1 MKKPYILFIIICLS
15 NTLFAQQIS
24 LKDTLKIKEVIISA
38 SRWEQEVKS
47 VPARVLGIGAKENQ
61 LQNQQNTADMLQN
74 TGQIFVQKSQTGGGS
89 TILRGFEA
97 SRISLVIDGVRMNN
111 AIYRLGHLQDVITVD
126 QSMLEKTEVLF
137 GPSSTMYGSDALGGV
152 IHFYTKNPQLN
163 SLGGNAYVR
172 ISSANMEKTGHIDFN
187 LSKGKFASLTS
198 ITYSDFGDLTVGGDF
213 DKKYG
218 NWGKCLAY
226 VTRENGADAVH
237 ANYHPTVMK
246 NSGYKQYDLM
256 EKILFK
262 QSEKI
267 SHIVNLQYSNNDGNV
282 PRYDRLLLISG
293 SNPNWAENCYGPQK
307 RFFAAYTL
315 DVSGKTL
322 ISDDAK
328 LIISMQDIDQ
338 IRISRK
344 LNSNKRTSNIENA
357 RIYSVNLDL
366 NKNIGEKTN
375 LYYGI
380 EYIFNDITSKA
391 SSTNMSTGAITWN
404 KDDNTIVTRF
414 ADGGS
419 QWNSI
424 ALYAQVNRELSPI
437 FSLMGGLRVSS
448 VSLTSKYNDAS
459 AYPETTVKSSA
470 MAPSGNLGLVVN
482 LASHT
487 KISLLGST
495 GFRAPNVEDMTAFAP
510 ASGNTAR
517 VPNENLKPEYAYN
530 AELNLV
536 QKIGAGIK
544 LEGGVYYCMLNNA
557 MVVRDTKYK
566 GSDSVNVNGNMYK
579 AQSIQNADFGNIYG
593 GYVAAKIDLCEAFA
607 LNFSLNGTYGK
618 YTVTLSSANGLS
630 DTLVPMDHIPPV
642 FGKIGINYKKD
653 NFQAEAFSRF
663 SAAKNLSDYSPS
675 GEDNLNQTA
684 NMGTDSDGNTIYSG
698 TPSWYTLNLRLSYEV
713 CKGFSV
719 NTGVENILD
728 AHYRQFASGIS
739 ASGRNIYLSLRT
751 NF

>member
-536 QKIGAGIK
+536 QKIGDGIK

-593 GYVAAKIDLCEAFA
+593 GYVAAKIDC
-607 LNFSLNGTYGK
+607 
-618 YTVTLSSANGLS
+618 VTG
-630 DTLVPMDHIPPV
+630 P
-642 FGKIGINYKKD
+642 
-653 NFQAEAFSRF
+653 SRRQ
-663 SAAKNLSDYSPS
+663 PII
-675 GEDNLNQTA
+675 QW
-684 NMGTDSDGNTIYSG
+684 
-698 TPSWYTLNLRLSYEV
+698 P
-713 CKGFSV
+713 GFC
-719 NTGVENILD
+719 
-728 AHYRQFASGIS
+728 
-739 ASGRNIYLSLRT
+739 
-751 NF
+751 